1 MFLEKVIFMA
11 LNPMSQIS
19 KSLRFPRKFE
29 ANFMTVFLCF
39 QRILYMLA
47 EFHLRLR
54 QMGEYLLKYSW
65 PTEIIR
71 GA

>member
-1 MFLEKVIFMA
+1 MFLEKVIFVA
-11 LNPMSQIS
+11 LNPMLQVLM
-19 KSLRFPRKFE
+19 SLRFPRKFE

-54 QMGEYLLKYSW
+54 QMGEDLLKYSW

-71 GA
+71 RA